1 MSEKSVHNCAIIY
14 KWVNCDNNEPLKNY
28 DSYIEILY
36 GKHQIIDNEWNFSL
50 VGCRVQWRAQV
61 ILSTFFNFLQ

>member
-50 VGCRVQWRAQV
+50 VGCRVQ
-61 ILSTFFNFLQ
+61 